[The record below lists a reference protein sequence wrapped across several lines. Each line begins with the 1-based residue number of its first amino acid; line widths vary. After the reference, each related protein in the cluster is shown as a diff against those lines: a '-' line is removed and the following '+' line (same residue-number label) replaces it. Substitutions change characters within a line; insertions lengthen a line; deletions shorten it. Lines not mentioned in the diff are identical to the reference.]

1 MAAVTCASL
10 AASLSLAADTAAV
23 SCWLLGSSAAAVA
36 AAPGCAVAAGVSD
49 SGAAAAPSSDRMV
62 VVGARTRCELLT
74 CAAEAAAL
82 VSLSAAA
89 APEPDPSTWLT
100 VLDLNPA
107 GKHA

>member
-49 SGAAAAPSSDRMV
+49 SEAAAVPSSDRMV
-62 VVGARTRCELLT
+62 GGARTRCELLT

-89 APEPDPSTWLT
+89 APEPDPTWLT
-100 VLDLNPA
+100 VLDLA
-107 GKHA
+107 GERA